1 MFKGLVMKRL
11 VVKKVIRISLVTVML
26 ILLQG
31 CQGDVATSEAGA
43 ELSLKFATAI
53 NDGKY
58 EEAFDL
64 VDEGFFNQIS
74 KDERIAYYEEI
85 KKIMGPVKSVKLS
98 SKLVDDRFSGRFYMF
113 RYAFKHENGISM
125 EMITMLQKINSKDP
139 LRVFAHK
146 VESSKLK
153 KLNARR

>member
-1 MFKGLVMKRL
+1 MLKCL
-11 VVKKVIRISLVTVML
+11 VVKNVIKISLICAVFF
-26 ILLQG
+26 LLQG
-31 CQGDVATSEAGA
+31 CQGDVATNEAGG

-58 EEAFDL
+58 EEAFSM
-64 VDEGFFNQIS
+64 VDEGFFSQIS
-74 KDERIAYYEEI
+74 KEERIAYYEEI

-98 SKLVDDRFSGRFYMF
+98 SSLVDDRFSGRFYMF
-113 RYAFKHENGISM
+113 HYAFKHENGISM
-125 EMITMLQKINSKDP
+125 EMVTMLQKINSKDP

-153 KLNARR
+153 KLNARH